1 MKTSIYLLLVTASCI
16 LTLFGG
22 QSLVG
27 EWNTSFGR
35 YSETLTFRADGTF
48 QSIMEVV
55 RGPKQDSSTKS
66 IGKWELNGQELL
78 LTTDKETTKEKISFS
93 TPNSFET
100 PSDLGQNGVLKYE
113 RNMKASDPGISKEDP
128 KKAAGVATSNIIVT
142 EAKPGSA
149 ERKSIMD
156 TMRGPVSKYARK
168 EVIFTGDVRIAGDWA
183 KFTGHVGAKDGK
195 PFAKEVVDELEMDF
209 LAILKKVNGKWTMEY
224 HGWSGDIGTVVEA
237 RAKLPGVPESL
248 LPKISN

>member
-1 MKTSIYLLLVTASCI
+1 MKTFFSLLLVTASCI
-16 LTLFGG
+16 LTLFGE

-27 EWNTSFGR
+27 EWNTSYGR
-35 YSETLTFRADGTF
+35 YSETLTFMADGTF
-48 QSIMEVV
+48 QRIMEVV

-66 IGKWELNGQELL
+66 IGKWQLNGQELL
-78 LTTDKETTKEKISFS
+78 LTTDKETTKEKIGFS
-93 TPNSFET
+93 SSNSFET
-100 PSDLGQNGVLKYE
+100 PSAFGQNGVLRYE
-113 RNMKASDPGISKEDP
+113 RNMKASDTGKSKDP
-128 KKAAGVATSNIIVT
+128 QKVAGVAAANIKVT

-237 RAKLPGVPESL
+237 RAKLPSVPESL
-248 LPKISN
+248 LPKPPN